1 MKQSPDYLLRTV
13 AGTQVLVPVGDATN
27 RFIGMVTVNTTS
39 AYLWEQLA
47 TEQTEETLVQAL
59 LSKYQVE
66 EALARED
73 VKKFLATL
81 TAIGALT

>member
-59 LSKYQVE
+59 LSKYQV
-66 EALARED
+66 
-73 VKKFLATL
+73 KKFLATL